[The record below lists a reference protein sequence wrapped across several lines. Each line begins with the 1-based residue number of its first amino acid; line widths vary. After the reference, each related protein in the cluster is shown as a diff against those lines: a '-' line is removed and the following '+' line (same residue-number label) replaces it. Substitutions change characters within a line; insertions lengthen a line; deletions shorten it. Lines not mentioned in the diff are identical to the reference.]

1 MLNLRR
7 KVAWGYGIVKMEETG
22 KIRVERVRRQQFTK
36 NERLYWKK
44 YRKSVYFVK
53 KEVLHYEE
61 GKYDW
66 IQH

>member
-44 YRKSVYFVK
+44 YRKSVHFVK